1 MRTLR
6 TQTSLGSWA
15 VLWSGHLK
23 GCELEDLEMCLGT
36 NRTCTV
42 AVAAAVAA
50 QTEGLGMCQV
60 GSGPDLDVPMPT
72 STDSRNVVGF
82 PEGEEQDSEQQQGA
96 GGRGGTARC
105 SVSF

>member
-15 VLWSGHLK
+15 VLWSGHFR
-23 GCELEDLEMCLGT
+23 GCELEDLETCLGT

-42 AVAAAVAA
+42 PVAA

-60 GSGPDLDVPMPT
+60 GSARPGHANDVLMPT
-72 STDSRNVVGF
+72 STDSQTVVAF
-82 PEGEEQDSEQQQGA
+82 PEGEEQDSEQQQDA
-96 GGRGGTARC
+96 GGRRETARC
-105 SVSF
+105 SLSF